1 MLRGSHTSSGRP
13 ESVAEHTWRPCLM
26 ALMLRNEFPEVDF
39 SRLIRTCIVHDL
51 GEAITGDVPAIEQD
65 AATPKTVKSVSAG
78 SISSAVAERTP
89 SGIGGVVGDYDSVSS
104 PEARLVKALDK
115 LETIMQHNRGLNPEE
130 FDYRF
135 SPRLQPAIHR
145 RTPSHCRVAG
155 GARPR
160 EAPFSR
166 EVLKLIPG

>member
-1 MLRGSHTSSGRP
+1 MLRSSHTSSGRP

-26 ALMLRNEFPEVDF
+26 ALMLRNEFPKFDF
-39 SRLIRTCIVHDL
+39 PRLIRTCIVHDP
-51 GEAITGDVPAIEQD
+51 GETITGDVPAIDQD
-65 AATPKTVKSVSAG
+65 AATPKQSKSVSAC

-89 SGIGGVVGDYDSVSS
+89 RGIGRVVGDYESVSS

-115 LETIMQHNRGLNPEE
+115 LETIMQHNQGLNREE

-135 SPRLQPAIHR
+135 SPRLRPAIHR
-145 RTPSHCRVAG
+145 RTPSHYRVAG

-160 EAPFSR
+160 EVPFSR
-166 EVLKLIPG
+166 EV